1 MNLNWRLIRSIIYF
15 YLAFIGFFVVSG
27 VILYW
32 IFSLKPLYTLIILLT
47 VVFTLAGISTY
58 VDCEAQRRH
67 IAACKKKGIKPTLL
81 LPWGPG

>member
-1 MNLNWRLIRSIIYF
+1 MELNWRLIRSIIYF

-47 VVFTLAGISTY
+47 LVFTLAGVSTY

-67 IAACKKKGIKPTLL
+67 IAACKKKGIKPTIL

>member
-47 VVFTLAGISTY
+47 VVFTLAGVSTY

-67 IAACKKKGIKPTLL
+67 IAACKKKGIKPTIL

>member
-1 MNLNWRLIRSIIYF
+1 MKLNWRLIRSIIYF

-32 IFSLKPLYTLIILLT
+32 IFSLKPLYTIVILLLT
-47 VVFTLAGISTY
+47 AFTLAGVSTY

-67 IAACKKKGIKPTLL
+67 IAACKKKGIKPTIL

>member
-27 VILYW
+27 MILYW

-47 VVFTLAGISTY
+47 LVFTLAGVSTY

-67 IAACKKKGIKPTLL
+67 IAACKKKGIKPTIL

>member
-1 MNLNWRLIRSIIYF
+1 MKLNWRLIRSIIYF

-47 VVFTLAGISTY
+47 LVFTLAGVSTY

-67 IAACKKKGIKPTLL
+67 IAACKKKGIKPTIL

>member
-1 MNLNWRLIRSIIYF
+1 MKLNWRLIRSIIYF

-27 VILYW
+27 GILYW
-32 IFSLKPLYTLIILLT
+32 IFSLKPLYTIVILLLT
-47 VVFTLAGISTY
+47 AFTLAGVSTY

-67 IAACKKKGIKPTLL
+67 IAACKKKGIKPTIL

>member
-1 MNLNWRLIRSIIYF
+1 MKLNWRLIRSIIYF

-27 VILYW
+27 GILYW
-32 IFSLKPLYTLIILLT
+32 IFLLKPLYTIVILLLT
-47 VVFTLAGISTY
+47 AFTLAGVSTY

-67 IAACKKKGIKPTLL
+67 IAACKKKGIKPTIL

>member
-1 MNLNWRLIRSIIYF
+1 MKLNWRLIRSIIYF

-67 IAACKKKGIKPTLL
+67 IAACKKKGIKPTIL

>member
-15 YLAFIGFFVVSG
+15 DLAFVGILVGSGAFF
-27 VILYW
+27 YW
-32 IFSLKPLYTLIILLT
+32 IFSMKPLYTLIILLT
-47 VVFTLAGISTY
+47 LVFTLAGVSTY

-67 IAACKKKGIKPTLL
+67 IAACKKKGIKPTIL

>member
-67 IAACKKKGIKPTLL
+67 IAACKKKGIKPTIL